1 MSAPG
6 DSPSRRS
13 GLVVEY
19 LFAAAIVAALIAL
32 IRFVGLNGYFPDPFF
47 NDTTD
52 TFMDWYNTAY
62 WAHHGGA
69 FEFWGSVYPPA
80 ALFFVKVFSLK
91 ACYAVS
97 SEIGRSCDRTGVTL
111 LTSLLFVNTYLT
123 WRVLRKAGI
132 AGAIP
137 RAVALGF
144 GAPILL
150 AWERGNEIV
159 PCYTVFILAYGRL
172 LKSGWLRML
181 CAAVSVNFKPYL
193 IVLAIAPLIKRRWRW
208 LEGFGLCLAVVY
220 ALGYFAMGEGDPIH
234 LLQDIGGF
242 SETSPNPPVNILRFA
257 VTYRELLQILNSDY
271 PLMYFLGSKPMDMA
285 NAIFPPL
292 MQLGGAGA
300 LACLAAAGLKRE
312 ALTVNTLSAP
322 DHVPVVHGQR
332 PGGLCAELPVVLHL
346 RGTPVRRAGL
356 GRAGVRLPVVH
367 SRRHP
372 GGDPHPP
379 GHPQLHQRSAG
390 VLRPASDRRTI
401 RPARHLPGD
410 GVRPDRLV
418 AAAAL
423 SPRRCGGGRSL
434 LGGRGRRP
442 GAGVTAAASA
452 GYIRASIPTVL
463 KGETKNRRRRRIRQR
478 RARKPCRVNPRK
490 ASAAAI
496 WSGASRSR

>member
-193 IVLAIAPLIKRRWRW
+193 IVLAIAPFIKRRWRW

-312 ALTVNTLSAP
+312 ALTVNTLSALTMCLLFT
-322 DHVPVVHGQR
+322 VNAL
-332 PGGLCAELPVVLHL
+332 GGYALNFLLFFIFAERRSGVLGWVVLACAFLWCIPADIPVATLTHQAIRSYISGRLVFYDLHL
-346 RGTPVRRAGL
+346 TVGQFV
-356 GRAGVRLPVVH
+356 
-367 SRRHP
+367 
-372 GGDPHPP
+372 
-379 GHPQLHQRSAG
+379 
-390 VLRPASDRRTI
+390 RPAIFLVMEYALIASSLLRLS
-401 RPARHLPGD
+401 RHD
-410 GVRPDRLV
+410 G
-418 AAAAL
+418 AAAADL
-423 SPRRCGGGRSL
+423 S
-434 LGGRGRRP
+434 
-442 GAGVTAAASA
+442 
-452 GYIRASIPTVL
+452 
-463 KGETKNRRRRRIRQR
+463 
-478 RARKPCRVNPRK
+478 
-490 ASAAAI
+490 SAAEA
-496 WSGASRSR
+496 GGLEPA